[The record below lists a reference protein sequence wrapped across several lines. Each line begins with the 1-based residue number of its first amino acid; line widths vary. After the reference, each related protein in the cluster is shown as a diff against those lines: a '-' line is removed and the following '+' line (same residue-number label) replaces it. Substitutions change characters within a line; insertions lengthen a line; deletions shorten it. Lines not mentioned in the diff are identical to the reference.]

1 MALED
6 RTAPSLMDT
15 QVLFSLSIDPGV
27 DIRDRPASGHQT
39 GQTSGRFLRISLG
52 KTLIGF
58 IFDGNRNGQRSGQRE
73 GHSMVCDD
81 GETIGL
87 FEPVMVS
94 DGSPARGA
102 LNDLALELAEKS
114 ASFRSSLPASMADA
128 LADLV
133 RAMNCYYSN
142 LIEGHDTHPID
153 IERAMR
159 NDYSADPKKR
169 NLQLEAK
176 AHIAVQKWI
185 DEDGMSDPPTAPAY
199 IIELHR
205 RFCELLPPEFL
216 LVETPK
222 TGEKIPVLPGKL
234 RTRYVE
240 VGRHVA
246 VSPGAVPRFLERM
259 HKAYSLPGR
268 IEPILAAACA
278 HHRLLWVHPF
288 LDGNGRVAR
297 LMSYAMLR
305 KTLDTRGLWSV
316 ARGLARQE
324 AAYKE
329 HLAACDGPRRGDR
342 DGRGTL
348 SEAALASFA
357 QFFLRICIDE
367 VEFMEG
373 LMRPDRLRD
382 RILIWAE
389 EEIRVG
395 ALPPKAD
402 TVLKAVLYQGQIERG
417 EVETILG
424 TSARTARRVTSAL
437 LEAGALSSISTRAP
451 LKLAFAAKYAGRWMP
466 GLFPDRET

>member
-1 MALED
+1 MII
-6 RTAPSLMDT
+6 P
-15 QVLFSLSIDPGV
+15 
-27 DIRDRPASGHQT
+27 
-39 GQTSGRFLRISLG
+39 
-52 KTLIGF
+52 
-58 IFDGNRNGQRSGQRE
+58 
-73 GHSMVCDD
+73 DD
-81 GETIGL
+81 AETIGL
-87 FEPVMVS
+87 FEPLMVS
-94 DGSPARGA
+94 EGSPARAG

-114 ASFRSSLPASMADA
+114 AAFRSGLPASIAEA

-142 LIEGHDTHPID
+142 LIEGRDTHPID

-159 NDYSADPKKR
+159 NDYSSDPKKR

-176 AHIAVQKWI
+176 AHVAVQKWI
-185 DEDGMSDPPTAPAY
+185 DEDGMAEPPTAPASV
-199 IIELHR
+199 IELHR
-205 RFCELLPPEFL
+205 RFRELLPPEL
-216 LVETPK
+216 LFVENPK
-222 TGEKIPVLPGKL
+222 TGEKIPVAPGEL
-234 RTRYVE
+234 RTRHVE

-246 VSPGAVPRFLERM
+246 ISPGALPRFLEQM
-259 HKAYSLPGR
+259 YKSYSLPGR

-305 KTLDTRGLWSV
+305 GTLDTRGLWSV

-357 QFFLRICIDE
+357 GFFLRTCIDQ
-367 VEFMEG
+367 VEFMES

-389 EEIRVG
+389 EEIRAGV
-395 ALPPKAD
+395 LPPKSD
-402 TVLKAVLYQGQIERG
+402 TVLKAVLYQGRIGRG
-417 EVETILG
+417 EVEAILG
-424 TSARTARRVTSAL
+424 ASDRTARRVTSAL
-437 LEAGALSSISTRAP
+437 LEAGALSSASTRAP
-451 LKLAFAAKYAGRWMP
+451 LKPAFPAKYAGRWMP
-466 GLFPDRET
+466 GLFPEQDE

>member
-1 MALED
+1 MEPLLIDGSRPVYNSLIGLAHELSEASACLDAALKPS
-6 RTAPSLMDT
+6 TAK
-15 QVLFSLSIDPGV
+15 SLS
-27 DIRDRPASGHQT
+27 
-39 GQTSGRFLRISLG
+39 
-52 KTLIGF
+52 
-58 IFDGNRNGQRSGQRE
+58 
-73 GHSMVCDD
+73 M
-81 GETIGL
+81 
-87 FEPVMVS
+87 
-94 DGSPARGA
+94 
-102 LNDLALELAEKS
+102 
-114 ASFRSSLPASMADA
+114 
-128 LADLV
+128 LV
-133 RAMNCYYSN
+133 ENMNCYYSN

-176 AHIAVQKWI
+176 AHVAVQKWI
-185 DEDGMSDPPTAPAY
+185 DEDGMVEPPTAPAS

-205 RFCELLPPEFL
+205 RFCELLPPEL
-216 LVETPK
+216 LFVENPK
-222 TGEKIPVLPGKL
+222 TGEKIPVVPGEL

-240 VGRHVA
+240 VGRHIA
-246 VSPGAVPRFLERM
+246 VSPGAVPRFLDRM

-357 QFFLRICIDE
+357 QFFLRICIDQ
-367 VEFMEG
+367 VEFMAG

-389 EEIRVG
+389 EEMRVG

-417 EVETILG
+417 EVESILG
-424 TSARTARRVTSAL
+424 TSDRTARRVTSAL
-437 LEAGALSSISTRAP
+437 LEAGALYSVSTRAP
-451 LKLAFAAKYAGRWMP
+451 LKLAFPAKYAGRWMP
-466 GLFPDRET
+466 GLFPDRED

>member
-1 MALED
+1 MN
-6 RTAPSLMDT
+6 R
-15 QVLFSLSIDPGV
+15 
-27 DIRDRPASGHQT
+27 GH
-39 GQTSGRFLRISLG
+39 
-52 KTLIGF
+52 K
-58 IFDGNRNGQRSGQRE
+58 SGQKA
-73 GHSMVCDD
+73 GQVTTPDD
-81 GETIGL
+81 GETVGL
-87 FEPVMVS
+87 FEPLMVS
-94 DGSPARGA
+94 EGAPARAG

-114 ASFRSSLPASMADA
+114 AAFRSGLPSSVSEA

-153 IERAMR
+153 IERAMQG
-159 NDYSADPKKR
+159 DYSADPSRR

-176 AHIAVQKWI
+176 AHVAVQKWI
-185 DEDGMSDPPTAPAY
+185 DEDGMAEPPTSPVSV
-199 IIELHR
+199 IELHR
-205 RFCELLPPEFL
+205 RFCELLPPEL
-216 LVETPK
+216 LFVENPK
-222 TGEKIPVLPGKL
+222 TGERIPVGPGEL

-246 VSPGAVPRFLERM
+246 ISPGAVPRFLERM

-329 HLAACDGPRRGDR
+329 HLASCDGPRRGDR

-357 QFFLRICIDE
+357 DFFLRACIDQ
-367 VEFMEG
+367 VEFMAS

-389 EEIRVG
+389 EEIRAG
-395 ALPPKAD
+395 ALPPKSD

-417 EVETILG
+417 EVESILG
-424 TSARTARRVTSAL
+424 TSDRTARRVTSAL
-437 LEAGALSSISTRAP
+437 LEAGALSSTSTRAP
-451 LKLAFAAKYAGRWMP
+451 LKLAFPAKYAGRWMP
-466 GLFPDRET
+466 GLFPEKGT

>member
-1 MALED
+1 
-6 RTAPSLMDT
+6 
-15 QVLFSLSIDPGV
+15 
-27 DIRDRPASGHQT
+27 
-39 GQTSGRFLRISLG
+39 
-52 KTLIGF
+52 
-58 IFDGNRNGQRSGQRE
+58 
-73 GHSMVCDD
+73 
-81 GETIGL
+81 
-87 FEPVMVS
+87 
-94 DGSPARGA
+94 
-102 LNDLALELAEKS
+102 
-114 ASFRSSLPASMADA
+114 
-128 LADLV
+128 
-133 RAMNCYYSN
+133 
-142 LIEGHDTHPID
+142 
-153 IERAMR
+153 MR

-176 AHIAVQKWI
+176 AHVAVQKWI
-185 DEDGMSDPPTAPAY
+185 DEDGMTEPPTAPAS

-205 RFCELLPPEFL
+205 RFYELLPPEL
-216 LVETPK
+216 LFVENSK
-222 TGEKIPVLPGKL
+222 IGERIPVGPGEL

-246 VSPGAVPRFLERM
+246 ISPGAVPRFLERM

-268 IEPILAAACA
+268 IEPILAAPCA

-357 QFFLRICIDE
+357 LFFLRICIDQ

-389 EEIRVG
+389 EEMRIG
-395 ALPPKAD
+395 ALPPKSDA
-402 TVLKAVLYQGQIERG
+402 VLKAVLYQGQIARG
-417 EVETILG
+417 EVEGILG
-424 TSARTARRVTSAL
+424 TSSRTARRVTSAL
-437 LEAGALSSISTRAP
+437 LEAGTLSSASTRAP
-451 LKLAFAAKYAGRWMP
+451 LKLAFPAKYAGRWMP
-466 GLFPDRET
+466 GLFPDQGE